1 MKKLLSLFFTMLKIG
16 LFTFGGGYAMV
27 AIIESELVEKKKLFS
42 HDEFLDMLAIAEST
56 PGPIAINTATF
67 IGYKRCGVLG
77 SIFCTLGVVIPS
89 FVIIFIISLFYEQ
102 FLALKWVAYA
112 FKGIQVC
119 VVFLIFN
126 AGLKMFIKMKKT
138 PVSVGAVILVVVLMV
153 GLGLF
158 SKNVSSIYYILV
170 GGIVGVISYAIIIA
184 SKKIKKTSNEKENK

>member
-1 MKKLLSLFFTMLKIG
+1 MLKIG

-27 AIIESELVEKKKLFS
+27 AIIENELVEKKKLFS

-67 IGYKRCGVLG
+67 LGYKICGVLG
-77 SIFCTLGVVIPS
+77 SVFCTLGVVIPS

-102 FLALKWVAYA
+102 FLALKWVTYA

-126 AGLKMFIKMKKT
+126 AGLKMFVKMKKT
-138 PVSVGAVILVVVLMV
+138 VVSVCGVALVVALMV
-153 GLGLF
+153 GLGLI

-184 SKKIKKTSNEKENK
+184 SKKIKKTSNEKEKE

>member
-1 MKKLLSLFFTMLKIG
+1 MPILLELFLKFFKIG
-16 LFTFGGGYAMV
+16 AVSFGGGYAMV
-27 AIIESELVEKKKLFS
+27 AIIENELVEKKKLFS

-102 FLALKWVAYA
+102 FLALKWVTYA